1 MVGNGRCSVSEII
14 AWIAAVAAES
24 DRQPPLAPLAP
35 VRPAGQENLPPRKHS
50 LQHLPVHQFPATEF
64 PVTEFP
70 RGPSWSARG
79 EAEIQRIDIGR
90 EGEAVKSK
98 IVPNEP
104 ASSETHAR
112 TTDAGM
118 AWASDPLYTETDT
131 ESEIYEQQR
140 RRRVYRG
147 RTAAMLQRYMR
158 YALETG
164 RIPSVLGGDIFRS
177 KVTSYGVS
185 TFEDRAIFVHD
196 MERCLQRLDELSR
209 QILARVVLQGHNRDA
224 AARLFGCTRM
234 TIHRNLMEA
243 LDRMADILL
252 AVGLLEA
259 LPVAARREVSSL
271 SPSSPSPSSSTEDA
285 ATPVEKTCQ
294 GGEAVDFLL
303 SDCEDGK

>member
-1 MVGNGRCSVSEII
+1 MDGGRRCGVSEII
-14 AWIAAVAAES
+14 AWIAAAAES
-24 DRQPPLAPLAP
+24 DHREPSATLPP
-35 VRPAGQENLPPRKHS
+35 VRQGNGAEKDLSLRADS
-50 LQHLPVHQFPATEF
+50 LQHLPVHQFPVIKFPATAARSSE
-64 PVTEFP
+64 PPPGAHGKLEVERTEVE
-70 RGPSWSARG
+70 SA
-79 EAEIQRIDIGR
+79 D
-90 EGEAVKSK
+90 EAVGN
-98 IVPNEP
+98 IVASSGV
-104 ASSETHAR
+104 ASSETGLG
-112 TTDAGM
+112 TNDAG
-118 AWASDPLYTETDT
+118 AGWARDPLYTETDL
-131 ESEIYEQQR
+131 ESDVYEEQR

-164 RIPSVLGGDIFRS
+164 RIPSILGGDIFRS

-209 QILARVVLQGHNRDA
+209 QVLARVVLQGHNRDEA
-224 AARLFGCTRM
+224 AHLLGCTRR
-234 TIHRNLMEA
+234 TIHRNLTDA

-259 LPVAARREVSSL
+259 IPVAAPGPEASS
-271 SPSSPSPSSSTEDA
+271 SSPATSTEGA
-285 ATPVEKTCQ
+285 FAPVEKSCQ